1 MNIKKSQQYSLS
13 KMQHMAVD
21 AEDGKQAAN
30 ILVKDTKF
38 DLILADLDNKGLKVL
53 ELIKWSMMGGLPDK
67 LEQAPPKQILK
78 YPPAS

>member
-1 MNIKKSQQYSLS
+1 
-13 KMQHMAVD
+13 MQHMAVD

-67 LEQAPPKQILK
+67 LKQALPKQILK